1 MKATIDPVVPKGS
14 STTID
19 PKANI
24 ATNDLSFRSSK
35 LVAVAAA
42 VLVAVAA
49 IAAAF
54 VSIPGGLGTKDV
66 NFALQPTRNDQEFRH
81 VEGAGPGI
89 GASGIVFYVDRL
101 QEQID
106 HLATFS
112 NDEPPA
118 VTRVLFTENDVK
130 ARDYVESLM
139 RESGLIVRK
148 DAIGNIFGRWEGS
161 NESLPAVMTGSHT
174 DAIPLAGKFDGVVG
188 VLGAIAAVQALKSA
202 GFSPHRPIE
211 VLMFTSEEP
220 TRFGIGCLGSRM
232 LANQTGYVDRLLA
245 LQDKDGQPFA
255 EAAAQAGFGEARD
268 AGSVAAVALGR
279 EQVGAFVELHIEQ
292 GPILEEKGE
301 DIGIVTAIAAPATLM
316 VDFSGGGGHAGA
328 LLMKHRND
336 AGLAAAELALA
347 VEAAVLATKADDT
360 VGTTGHL
367 VLQPNAVNSV
377 PRHAHMEIDIRDI
390 DEARRDGVVS
400 TVMGAARRIAARR
413 GVKLER
419 MELVNADPPAR
430 CSSMVTSAISSAV
443 DELGLSHRRMVSRAY
458 HDALF
463 MARVAPT
470 GMIFIPCRGGV
481 SHRPDEFTSK
491 ANLAN
496 GVRVLALTLA
506 KLSLQ

>member
-1 MKATIDPVVPKGS
+1 S
-14 STTID
+14 
-19 PKANI
+19 
-24 ATNDLSFRSSK
+24 LF
-35 LVAVAAA
+35 
-42 VLVAVAA
+42 
-49 IAAAF
+49 
-54 VSIPGGLGTKDV
+54 
-66 NFALQPTRNDQEFRH
+66 
-81 VEGAGPGI
+81 
-89 GASGIVFYVDRL
+89 
-101 QEQID
+101 QEQPPASESGTLAFRIPSPFHPPPFTPFSPSPPLPRPPPLSSPPLRHPLSPLSLLPFID
-106 HLATFS
+106 HVATFS

-118 VTRVLFTENDVK
+118 VTRVLFTENDVR
-130 ARDYVESLM
+130 ARDYVKTLM
-139 RESGLIVRK
+139 REAGLGIRE

-161 NESLPAVMTGSHT
+161 NESLPAVVTGSHT
-174 DAIPLAGKFDGVVG
+174 DAIPLAGKYDGVVG
-188 VLGAIAAVQALKSA
+188 VLGGIAAVQALKRA
-202 GFSPHRPIE
+202 RFSPHRPIE

-232 LANQTGYVDRLLA
+232 LANQTGYLDRLLA
-245 LQDKDGQPFA
+245 LQDKDGRPFA
-255 EAAAQAGFGEARD
+255 EAAAEAGYGEARN

-292 GPILEEKGE
+292 GPLLEDQGL

-336 AGLAAAELALA
+336 AGLAAAELSLA
-347 VEAAVLATKADDT
+347 VEAAVLATRADDT

-367 VLQPNAVNSV
+367 MLQPNAVNSV
-377 PRHAHMEIDIRDI
+377 PRHAHLEIDIRDI

-400 TVMGAARRIAARR
+400 KVMAAVRSIAAGRK
-413 GVKLER
+413 VKVER
-419 MELVNADPPAR
+419 MELVNADPPAQ
-430 CSSMVTSAISSAV
+430 CSSMVTSAVLSAV
-443 DELGLSHRRMVSRAY
+443 QELGLSHQRMVSRAY

-463 MARVAPT
+463 MARLAPT

>member
-1 MKATIDPVVPKGS
+1 
-14 STTID
+14 
-19 PKANI
+19 
-24 ATNDLSFRSSK
+24 
-35 LVAVAAA
+35 
-42 VLVAVAA
+42 
-49 IAAAF
+49 
-54 VSIPGGLGTKDV
+54 
-66 NFALQPTRNDQEFRH
+66 
-81 VEGAGPGI
+81 
-89 GASGIVFYVDRL
+89 
-101 QEQID
+101 
-106 HLATFS
+106 
-112 NDEPPA
+112 
-118 VTRVLFTENDVK
+118 
-130 ARDYVESLM
+130 
-139 RESGLIVRK
+139 
-148 DAIGNIFGRWEGS
+148 
-161 NESLPAVMTGSHT
+161 
-174 DAIPLAGKFDGVVG
+174 
-188 VLGAIAAVQALKSA
+188 
-202 GFSPHRPIE
+202 
-211 VLMFTSEEP
+211 
-220 TRFGIGCLGSRM
+220 
-232 LANQTGYVDRLLA
+232 
-245 LQDKDGQPFA
+245 
-255 EAAAQAGFGEARD
+255 
-268 AGSVAAVALGR
+268 
-279 EQVGAFVELHIEQ
+279 
-292 GPILEEKGE
+292 
-301 DIGIVTAIAAPATLM
+301 
-316 VDFSGGGGHAGA
+316 
-328 LLMKHRND
+328 MKHRND